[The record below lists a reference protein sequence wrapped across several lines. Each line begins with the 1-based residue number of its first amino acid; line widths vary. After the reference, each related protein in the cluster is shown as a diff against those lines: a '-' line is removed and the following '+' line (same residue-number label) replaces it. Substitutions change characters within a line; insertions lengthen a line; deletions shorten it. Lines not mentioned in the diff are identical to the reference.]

1 MKSAKRKGAKPRKVE
16 KETLQTDE
24 DEIGLKEEEE
34 ARCIAEREE
43 RERDRERRE
52 DELNELRH
60 LLEVNQSAVKAW
72 EAACRESAKW
82 DRYRLC
88 DGSPNPA
95 VQPEINAFISLWKE
109 DPVGQIQPLLQ
120 QCAMALRAS
129 GPVLTDELDL
139 LVREEPEPS
148 VAQMYQETRLTLQN
162 LIHDKLLQATEEIL
176 KSAKEQSDIETGN
189 MQTVVRDDNV
199 TLCLWAN
206 LNKNPRFKGHQFKEV
221 GMGFELPKQ
230 LVTSDIGVRMLHTR
244 YDHLSDL
251 SRHARVH
258 GRRPAATEVGTVTL
272 LAQTPEVAEDGG
284 MRVEGKERGNPQHAE
299 DEPQSLRTQ
308 GKKSAS
314 VQGQGREAQTE
325 TVTDR
330 PTFPGEGADEPDST
344 PAAVESVTDT
354 TNVHVVDLHQYTPLG
369 GVFYFDVFYLP
380 PQSVTVNGWEMRK
393 LLDTGLLVFPYPSE
407 QSHVHS
413 SVAGRVEESG
423 AHSSP
428 PVGVTVR
435 LPESVVFLEEPQVA
449 RWDPAAAFEELSQTT
464 LTCTVP
470 FPDLYC
476 LVPRLVLSPDLYGP
490 VPCLVLT
497 STRSTLTADQQ
508 WRSDG
513 VSETCYQAE
522 EHSLSFQ
529 MASFSAFTL
538 LQDSHANMPFQSWEL
553 RPLGQDSAQLTIT
566 AALVEVSITVKASL
580 AGRGAPG
587 HFADHTVAAFLFQG
601 NRCMLQMERAREL
614 TPILGRWMNL
624 PALQAA
630 MRRSGINMFV
640 NEYSEKYVDVHA
652 KDPLIEHTAYEQMAL
667 VSSAFAFSWS
677 RWNAQCQ
684 QQHLVLQVSCVKKCF
699 IQESSS
705 PLGGAG
711 SSKQGQTQLS
721 HGRLSVVL
729 EPCVGPQKLLDGHPG
744 VSRAHR
750 SSVHGRLQNQAGQQ
764 EEESRDHHQSAD
776 PEPGAPGGFDLAWG
790 GLLGYR
796 TGTAAHTE

>member
-1 MKSAKRKGAKPRKVE
+1 MISP
-16 KETLQTDE
+16 LPPP
-24 DEIGLKEEEE
+24 EE

-43 RERDRERRE
+43 RERVERERLEQKDRERRE

-120 QCAMALRAS
+120 QCAMALR
-129 GPVLTDELDL
+129 LTDELDL

-189 MQTVVRDDNV
+189 MQAVVRDDNV

-258 GRRPAATEVGTVTL
+258 GRRPAAIEVGTVTL

-308 GKKSAS
+308 GKKVSLHAS

-330 PTFPGEGADEPDST
+330 PTFPGEGA
-344 PAAVESVTDT
+344 ESVSDT

-407 QSHVHS
+407 QSQVHS

-423 AHSSP
+423 THSSP

-449 RWDPAAAFEELSQTT
+449 RWDPA
-464 LTCTVP
+464 
-470 FPDLYC
+470 
-476 LVPRLVLSPDLYGP
+476 
-490 VPCLVLT
+490 
-497 STRSTLTADQQ
+497 DQQ

-522 EHSLSFQ
+522 ERSLSFK

-566 AALVEVSITVKASL
+566 AALVEVSITVK
-580 AGRGAPG
+580 
-587 HFADHTVAAFLFQG
+587 G

-684 QQHLVLQVSCVKKCF
+684 QQHLVLQVCEQLEAGPVPAKAWSLYLLGAQRSHRLKMTEWSAAF
-699 IQESSS
+699 S
-705 PLGGAG
+705 PELAEG
-711 SSKQGQTQLS
+711 SEFHSTFL
-721 HGRLSVVL
+721 HMLR
-729 EPCVGPQKLLDGHPG
+729 DG
-744 VSRAHR
+744 VSAEGWARVNHAHPLYINT
-750 SSVHGRLQNQAGQQ
+750 VQA
-764 EEESRDHHQSAD
+764 
-776 PEPGAPGGFDLAWG
+776 
-790 GLLGYR
+790 LLCSTR
-796 TGTAAHTE
+796 VLTFS